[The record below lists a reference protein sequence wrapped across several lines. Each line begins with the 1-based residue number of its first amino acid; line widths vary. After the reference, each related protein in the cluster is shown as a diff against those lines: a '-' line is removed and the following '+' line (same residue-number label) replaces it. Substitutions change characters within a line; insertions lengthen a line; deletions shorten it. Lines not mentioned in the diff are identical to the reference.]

1 MPLGHSSSKSS
12 LPYHTLLHPNIYNCS
27 MDDIESLLEFLY
39 MPLDSTKEIF
49 TRFSKL
55 KGVIHRGIGRQQF
68 LYRPGTRKDRVL
80 LVAHA
85 DTVFFGNKPREIA
98 QEEGVIRNR
107 LGGLG
112 ADDRAGCA
120 ILWLLR
126 DLGHSL
132 IVTDGEELG
141 GEGSR
146 WLRDAN
152 QDIFDEIN
160 NRHRFVLEFDRRNG
174 RDFKCYRVGT
184 PEFRKYIREMT
195 NYKEPD
201 QSSFTDICLLCGK
214 VPGANLSIG
223 FRNEHSNLEC
233 LVVSEWQHTL
243 DLCRQWLSGPK
254 LPRFRIPK
262 QKKIDYFDMNNRVFQ
277 GHPRFEIDQ
286 V

>member
-1 MPLGHSSSKSS
+1 MLYINLYNSAMD
-12 LPYHTLLHPNIYNCS
+12 NIS
-27 MDDIESLLEFLY
+27 VLLEFLH
-39 MPLDSTKEIF
+39 MPLGSTKEIF
-49 TRFSKL
+49 TKFA
-55 KGVIHRGIGRQQF
+55 GMDGAIHRGTGKRQF
-68 LYRPGTRKDRVL
+68 VYRPGMRKDRVL

-85 DTVFFGNKPREIA
+85 DTVFDKDEPREIVH
-98 QEEGVIRNR
+98 EEGVIRNQ

-120 ILWLLR
+120 ILWQLR

-132 IVTDGEELG
+132 IVTDGEESG

-160 NRHRFVLEFDRRNG
+160 NRHQFVLEFDRRNG

-201 QSSFTDICLLCGK
+201 LSSFTDICLLCGK

-243 DLCRQWLSGPK
+243 DLCRQWLSQPK

-262 QKKIDYFDMNNRVFQ
+262 QKKIVYFDMNNRNFQ
-277 GHPRFEIDQ
+277 EHPYFEIDQ